1 MAAPIARGGCDMAIR
16 LLPYGTS
23 NPPALQGIP
32 PPAFSAPAD
41 AAQALLPVA
50 SRRLRVA
57 VKRTVHGTPITP
69 ITPISTFLSAF
80 ISGGRLFFPTFC
92 CPGSL
97 VLHQPP
103 AGGNKGREGRIQSAR
118 LDAHRRIERNFRHHR
133 VTGGQV
139 VVIQGRRQ
147 IAECD
152 RRNAEMAVARRR
164 HAQADR
170 KSTR

>member
-1 MAAPIARGGCDMAIR
+1 I
-16 LLPYGTS
+16 LPPYKEYLR
-23 NPPALQGIP
+23 PPSP
-32 PPAFSAPAD
+32 PQPT
-41 AAQALLPVA
+41 AAQALLPAA

-57 VKRTVHGTPITP
+57 VKRTVHGTP

-118 LDAHRRIERNFRHHR
+118 LDAHRRIERNFRHHQ

-152 RRNAEMAVARRR
+152 RRNAEMAV
-164 HAQADR
+164 
-170 KSTR
+170 